1 MKNCRNMLDE
11 SKLRKLSFMEVTD
24 QNNKTSQFT
33 DKNTKI
39 FQKMRMIKFLISL
52 QSWLNSSKRFSTW
65 SY

>member
-52 QSWLNSSKRFSTW
+52 QSWLNSSKRFST
-65 SY
+65 

>member
-1 MKNCRNMLDE
+1 MLDE

-52 QSWLNSSKRFSTW
+52 QSWLNSSKRFST
-65 SY
+65 

>member
-1 MKNCRNMLDE
+1 MLDE

-52 QSWLNSSKRFSTW
+52 QSWLNSSRRFST
-65 SY
+65 

>member
-52 QSWLNSSKRFSTW
+52 QSWLNSSRRFST
-65 SY
+65 